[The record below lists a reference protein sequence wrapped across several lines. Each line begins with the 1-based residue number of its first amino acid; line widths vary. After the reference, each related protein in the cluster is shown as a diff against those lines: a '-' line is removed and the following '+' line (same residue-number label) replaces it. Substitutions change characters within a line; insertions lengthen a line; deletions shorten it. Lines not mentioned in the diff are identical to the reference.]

1 MGPTRVTAAVPTP
14 SHPLHIN
21 LPVTSL
27 EFVSAAMHPGGRN
40 NLIKSTIEAG
50 PKKHRPPLR
59 ANILAEEAHF
69 LCRLNLRLRG
79 LCYFGPQEHGPETR
93 EPGTQ

>member
-21 LPVTSL
+21 PPVTSL

-40 NLIKSTIEAG
+40 NLIKSTIEAD
-50 PKKHRPPLR
+50 PKNIGLLCEPTYSQRRPISY
-59 ANILAEEAHF
+59 AV
-69 LCRLNLRLRG
+69 
-79 LCYFGPQEHGPETR
+79 
-93 EPGTQ
+93 